1 MIAARGGFTPQKNQ
15 RRTNMKVSKDAEPPS
30 RVSCPLFMIGQDSRG
45 RWVVCEQSGARG
57 GLFINRAEALR
68 YIRFENENH
77 PHATVMVA
85 GILELDLAGNKKA
98 HIRTQSG
105 ASNQRELQVA

>member
-1 MIAARGGFTPQKNQ
+1 
-15 RRTNMKVSKDAEPPS
+15 MKVIQNAEPPS
-30 RVSCPLFMIGQDSRG
+30 RSCPVFMIGQNSRG

-57 GLFINRAEALR
+57 GLFISRAEALR

-77 PHATVMVA
+77 PCATVMVD
-85 GILELDLAGNKKA
+85 GILELDIAGNKKT
-98 HIRTQSG
+98 HIRAQSS